1 MPVPLALVAF
11 VAGGRALAAP
21 DPPHF
26 SVSEYRVEGNTVLT
40 ETEIDRAVYDFL
52 GPDRTASDIEQARR
66 SLASLYQT
74 KGFELA
80 SVELPRQRVTDGVVV
95 LHVSERP
102 IGRLRVVGSRYF
114 DLDRIKKG
122 APSLAPGRIYKTASV
137 NRDVLALNQWPDR
150 TVTPQ
155 LKPGA
160 YPGTVDIDLD
170 VQDHLPLHASLELN
184 NQQSIDTTPLRVAGN
199 VTYDNLWQRGDSA
212 TFNFQIA
219 PERPN
224 DATVISTSY
233 LFRIPDSDLSLLGSY
248 LHSNSNVATVGSTN
262 VLGRGDIAGVRLL
275 VPLPPGDGFVQSLS
289 AGVDYKHFLETISLT
304 GVQTGAPVTYYPAVV
319 SYQAQWV
326 GVRSETDLTSSVLWT
341 FAGLGSNDPQFDT
354 RRFAALSRFVVARA
368 DIEHTQTLPYGIQLY
383 NHATGEVSPEPIV
396 DNEQFSLGGLYT
408 VRGYLE
414 SEELGDEGA
423 AIQTELRSPALPQ
436 SRLPRW
442 LDDLRFLAF
451 FDVGGAAI
459 HNPQVTQ
466 VQSYTAASTGGGVRV
481 HLFNHLNGEFIAA
494 VALDRGLQTRAGEA
508 RGLFRVYGDF

>member
-11 VAGGRALAAP
+11 VAAGRALAAP

-114 DLDRIKKG
+114 DLDRIKKS
-122 APSLAPGRIYKTASV
+122 ARSLAPGRVYNTASV

-233 LFRIPDSDLSLLGSY
+233 LFRIPGSGLSLLGS
-248 LHSNSNVATVGSTN
+248 
-262 VLGRGDIAGVRLL
+262 
-275 VPLPPGDGFVQSLS
+275 
-289 AGVDYKHFLETISLT
+289 
-304 GVQTGAPVTYYPAVV
+304 
-319 SYQAQWV
+319 
-326 GVRSETDLTSSVLWT
+326 
-341 FAGLGSNDPQFDT
+341 
-354 RRFAALSRFVVARA
+354 
-368 DIEHTQTLPYGIQLY
+368 
-383 NHATGEVSPEPIV
+383 
-396 DNEQFSLGGLYT
+396 
-408 VRGYLE
+408 
-414 SEELGDEGA
+414 
-423 AIQTELRSPALPQ
+423 
-436 SRLPRW
+436 
-442 LDDLRFLAF
+442 
-451 FDVGGAAI
+451 
-459 HNPQVTQ
+459 
-466 VQSYTAASTGGGVRV
+466 
-481 HLFNHLNGEFIAA
+481 
-494 VALDRGLQTRAGEA
+494 
-508 RGLFRVYGDF
+508 